1 VRIFTDDIRMEFGLS
16 KCAMIVLK
24 RGKLVQSDGIKMP
37 DGEMLKSLEEGDNY
51 KYLGVL
57 EADTIKHQ
65 TMKETVRKEYLR
77 RVRKVLGSKLN
88 GGNIITAINSRA
100 VSIIRYGAGVLE
112 WTQAE
117 LAELD
122 RKTRKLLTM
131 YNAHHPKA
139 NVDRLYLK
147 RSTGGRG
154 LISVDNCV
162 EMEKCSLSKYLE
174 NSSEP
179 LLKAAAAE
187 GVLKSNKE
195 LKDKAAIQEE
205 RTISRSEKSLHSQFD
220 KATEQVR
227 GERSWDWLKKGALK
241 KETESTII
249 AAQDQAITTNNIRK
263 IIYKENV
270 SSLCR
275 MCGKYD
281 ETIAHITS
289 ECPKLAQNEYK
300 TWRHDQVARVIH
312 WKLCEKWGFEKGET
326 WYKHTPE
333 KVLENEECKLLWDF
347 SIQTDKKLEHN
358 KPDITVVDKK
368 SQTTLLIDPACPFD
382 FRIDSKEQ
390 QKLDYYNPL
399 KFEIA
404 KLWKQKKVI
413 VIPIVIGALGT
424 VSKKFES
431 WVKMTGVDC
440 PVELLQKA
448 CLLGTARILRK
459 VLSC

>member
-1 VRIFTDDIRMEFGLS
+1 
-16 KCAMIVLK
+16 
-24 RGKLVQSDGIKMP
+24 
-37 DGEMLKSLEEGDNY
+37 
-51 KYLGVL
+51 
-57 EADTIKHQ
+57 
-65 TMKETVRKEYLR
+65 
-77 RVRKVLGSKLN
+77 
-88 GGNIITAINSRA
+88 
-100 VSIIRYGAGVLE
+100 
-112 WTQAE
+112 
-117 LAELD
+117 
-122 RKTRKLLTM
+122 
-131 YNAHHPKA
+131 
-139 NVDRLYLK
+139 
-147 RSTGGRG
+147 
-154 LISVDNCV
+154 
-162 EMEKCSLSKYLE
+162 
-174 NSSEP
+174 
-179 LLKAAAAE
+179 
-187 GVLKSNKE
+187 
-195 LKDKAAIQEE
+195 
-205 RTISRSEKSLHSQFD
+205 
-220 KATEQVR
+220 
-227 GERSWDWLKKGALK
+227 
-241 KETESTII
+241 
-249 AAQDQAITTNNIRK
+249 
-263 IIYKENV
+263 
-270 SSLCR
+270 

-347 SIQTDKKLEHN
+347 SIQTDKKLEHH

-431 WVKMTGVDC
+431 WVKKTGVDC